1 MKTIVIKTWRG
12 LIDEVYSDDK
22 DVEVII
28 INDDDEGTPSVNLPP
43 YKNY

>member
-12 LIDEVYSDDK
+12 LVDEVYSEDK

-28 INDDDEGTPSVNLPP
+28 LNDDDEETIAVDMPP